1 MKNKIFRLVMSVI
14 SLIKFNKF
22 ILIIFSN
29 YSFEVNMIKTKEIEN
44 KRNILHSY
52 FSTISHSLLK
62 MLEKGR
68 PDIYSLEIDKII
80 SPRTEDKS
88 DSFHI
93 DSHQP
98 LLQSVIIRPWNTERH
113 SSLSQNRVTPVR
125 SQGQDEFEP
134 PPCSA
139 IFIFSFPRKWAGNK
153 LIIQGQRVHTHEYL
167 CPYWKIV

>member
-1 MKNKIFRLVMSVI
+1 MSVI

-68 PDIYSLEIDKII
+68 SGIYSLEIDKII

-98 LLQSVIIRPWNTERH
+98 LLQSVIIRP
-113 SSLSQNRVTPVR
+113 
-125 SQGQDEFEP
+125 
-134 PPCSA
+134 
-139 IFIFSFPRKWAGNK
+139 
-153 LIIQGQRVHTHEYL
+153 
-167 CPYWKIV
+167 

>member
-1 MKNKIFRLVMSVI
+1 MSVI

-44 KRNILHSY
+44 KREYLAFLLFHD
-52 FSTISHSLLK
+52 ISFVVK
-62 MLEKGR
+62 NARKR
-68 PDIYSLEIDKII
+68 KTRYIYSLEIDKII

-139 IFIFSFPRKWAGNK
+139 IFIFSFPRKCAGNK

>member
-1 MKNKIFRLVMSVI
+1 
-14 SLIKFNKF
+14 
-22 ILIIFSN
+22 
-29 YSFEVNMIKTKEIEN
+29 MIKTKEIEN

-68 PDIYSLEIDKII
+68 PGINSLEIDKII

-113 SSLSQNRVTPVR
+113 SSLSQNRVTPMR

-139 IFIFSFPRKWAGNK
+139 IFIFSFPRKCAGNK
-153 LIIQGQRVHTHEYL
+153 LIIQGQRVSLPILENRVTVIDPKVLIISPLNHNRTFSIDSA
-167 CPYWKIV
+167 CS